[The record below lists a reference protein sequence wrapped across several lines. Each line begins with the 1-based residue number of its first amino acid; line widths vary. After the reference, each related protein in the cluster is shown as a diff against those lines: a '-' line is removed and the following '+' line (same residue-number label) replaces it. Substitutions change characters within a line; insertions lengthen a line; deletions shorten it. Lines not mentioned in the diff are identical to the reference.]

1 MYLTLLIKLILV
13 SKEQENE
20 KGKGERE
27 SEGLLPFYLQWM
39 IKISN
44 KFRSGIKGVK
54 AEDLSIPYRQIV
66 FVPS

>member
-27 SEGLLPFYLQWM
+27 SEALLPFYLQRM

-44 KFRSGIKGVK
+44 KFRSGIRGVK
-54 AEDLSIPYRQIV
+54 AED
-66 FVPS
+66 